1 MTQETAPDCGNTDN
15 DKNKQ
20 KMKRYI
26 LIIIAICA
34 MSTVMAK
41 APEKDA
47 VYKLISE
54 SYTLNTDGS
63 TEFRKRTELQIF
75 TRMTFDHFGE
85 TFITYNPDFQEL
97 IINEAYTIRK
107 DGSKVET
114 PQNAFNPMLPEGCT
128 KCERLNGIRTMV
140 VTHTALEYDAVIVL
154 DYTIRSKN
162 FFFQE
167 LLEKVDLQEEVP
179 VEKYVVSV
187 TSPDYKPAKFVLN
200 GKLSY
205 TETEST
211 DKGMKTTVMTFTN
224 LPEYPTD
231 EYIFPGDYKAVTFYT
246 MDEPHLIIGKI
257 AQQNAMQKF
266 SNQKITDFFMS
277 RFTEEMTDMD
287 KVLSVRDYIHD
298 NIQTNHLDAN
308 VLNYMFASPQQV
320 WESNCALPIEKNIL
334 LAGVLQSLGNDAQ
347 LAFMGNS
354 LASDLKTVVRIQR
367 NGATDYISA
376 NEIEEL
382 SLDAFFA
389 PATLIMQDGK
399 IENVTAQPISVERV
413 AEITLESGKLDDPV
427 VKMEQKVESP
437 QMKYLLVHGTGAT
450 EVSVSQLTGKYYE
463 MTIDDG
469 QYGTPIRSVNIH
481 NDRKYDVDTK
491 ESSEKY
497 GYTVKLP
504 ANACCLTKTS
514 HKEITVE
521 GAKLLIDV
529 VVGGN
534 TVMIT
539 RTLSLPKE
547 GISAKS
553 SKKFKAMMGEWE
565 TPVKVVFSL

>member
-1 MTQETAPDCGNTDN
+1 MTLTAFG
-15 DKNKQ
+15 
-20 KMKRYI
+20 
-26 LIIIAICA
+26 
-34 MSTVMAK
+34 K

-54 SYTLNTDGS
+54 SYTLNADGS
-63 TEFRKRTELQIF
+63 TEFQKRTELQIF
-75 TRMTFDHFGE
+75 TRMTFDEFGE

-114 PQNAFNPMLPEGCT
+114 PANAFNPMLPESCT

-167 LLEKVDLQEEVP
+167 LMEKVDLQEEVP

-187 TSPDYKPAKFVLN
+187 STPDYKPAKFVLN

-205 TETEST
+205 TETENT

-246 MDEPHLIIGKI
+246 MDEPHYIVGKI

-266 SNQKITDFFMS
+266 SNQKITDFFMG
-277 RFTEEMTDMD
+277 RFTKEMTVMD

-298 NIQTNHLDAN
+298 NIQTNHLDAS

-399 IENVTAQPISVERV
+399 IENVTVQPISVERV

-437 QMKYLLVHGTGAT
+437 QMKYLQVHGIGAT
-450 EVSVSQLTGKYYE
+450 KVSVSQLSDKYYE

-469 QYGTPIRSVNIH
+469 EYGTEVRSVNIH

-497 GYTVKLP
+497 GYAVKLP
-504 ANACCLTKTS
+504 ANVRCLTKTS

-547 GISAKS
+547 GISSKS

-565 TPVKVVFSL
+565 APAKVVFSL

>member
-1 MTQETAPDCGNTDN
+1 MN
-15 DKNKQ
+15 
-20 KMKRYI
+20 KRYFLVI
-26 LIIIAICA
+26 LAVCMMA
-34 MSTVMAK
+34 AAFAK

-47 VYKLISE
+47 VYKLVSK

-187 TSPDYKPAKFVLN
+187 TTPDYKPAKFVLN

-205 TETEST
+205 TESENSN
-211 DKGMKTTVMTFTN
+211 KNMKTTTMTFAD
-224 LPEYPTD
+224 LPALPTD
-231 EYIFPGDYKAVTFYT
+231 EYLFPGEYKAVTFYT
-246 MDEPHLIIGKI
+246 MDEPHHIVGKI

-266 SNQKITDFFMS
+266 SNQKITDFFRS
-277 RFTEEMTDMD
+277 RVKEDMTDMD

-298 NIQTNHLDAN
+298 NIQTNHLDAR

-334 LAGVLQSLGNDAQ
+334 LAGVLQSLGYDAQ
-347 LAFMGNS
+347 FVFLTETLTKDPTSMVYVKVGE
-354 LASDLKTVVRIQR
+354 IYY
-367 NGATDYISA
+367 YISA
-376 NEIEEL
+376 NEVEDL
-382 SLDAFFA
+382 SLYVLHPKASFIALDDQQWA
-389 PATLIMQDGK
+389 QGK
-399 IENVTAQPISVERV
+399 IDIKVDVVADIIIDKGNLSNPQVE
-413 AEITLESGKLDDPV
+413 
-427 VKMEQKVESP
+427 VKRKNVESP
-437 QMKYLLVHGTGAT
+437 LT
-450 EVSVSQLTGKYYE
+450 ETLRPQEIEVAKASVSQINNKYYE
-463 MTIDDG
+463 LTIDDG
-469 QYGTPIRSVNIH
+469 NYGTQVRSVNIH
-481 NDRKYDVDTK
+481 NDRQYDVCTDGAV
-491 ESSEKY
+491 EKY
-497 GYTVKLP
+497 VYTVKLP
-504 ANACCLTKTS
+504 ANVRVLTKPV

-521 GAKLLIDV
+521 KAKLLIDV
-529 VVGGN
+529 QIDGQ
-534 TVMIT
+534 TVTIT
-539 RTLSLPKE
+539 RQLNLPFDWVTAK
-547 GISAKS
+547 SAKA
-553 SKKFKAMMGEWE
+553 FKAMMGEWE
-565 TPVKVVFSL
+565 APVKVVMAVN

>member
-1 MTQETAPDCGNTDN
+1 MFKNNIFILLAVCMTLTAFG
-15 DKNKQ
+15 
-20 KMKRYI
+20 
-26 LIIIAICA
+26 
-34 MSTVMAK
+34 K

-187 TSPDYKPAKFVLN
+187 TTPDYKPAKFVLN

-205 TETEST
+205 TENENSN
-211 DKGMKTTVMTFTN
+211 KNMKTTTMTFTD
-224 LPEYPTD
+224 LPALPTD
-231 EYIFPGDYKAVTFYT
+231 EYLFPGDYKAVTFYT
-246 MDEPHLIIGKI
+246 MDEPHHIVGKI

-266 SNQKITDFFMS
+266 SNQKITDFFRS
-277 RFTEEMTDMD
+277 RVKEDMTDMD

-298 NIQTNHLDAN
+298 NIQTNHLDAR

-334 LAGVLQSLGNDAQ
+334 LAGVLQSLGYDAQ
-347 LAFMGNS
+347 FVFLTETLTKDPTSMVYVKVGE
-354 LASDLKTVVRIQR
+354 IYY
-367 NGATDYISA
+367 YISA
-376 NEIEEL
+376 NEVEDL
-382 SLDAFFA
+382 SLYVLHPKASFIALDDQQWA
-389 PATLIMQDGK
+389 QGK
-399 IENVTAQPISVERV
+399 IDIKVDVVADIIIDKGNLSNPQVE
-413 AEITLESGKLDDPV
+413 
-427 VKMEQKVESP
+427 VKRKNVESP
-437 QMKYLLVHGTGAT
+437 LT
-450 EVSVSQLTGKYYE
+450 ETLRPQEIEVAKASVSQINNKYYE
-463 MTIDDG
+463 LTIDDG
-469 QYGTPIRSVNIH
+469 NYGTQVRSVNIH
-481 NDRKYDVDTK
+481 NDRQYDVCTDGAV
-491 ESSEKY
+491 EKY
-497 GYTVKLP
+497 VYTVKLP
-504 ANACCLTKTS
+504 ANVRVLTKPV

-521 GAKLLIDV
+521 KAKLLIDV
-529 VVGGN
+529 QIDGQ
-534 TVMIT
+534 TVTIT
-539 RTLSLPKE
+539 RQLNLPFAWVTAK
-547 GISAKS
+547 SAKA
-553 SKKFKAMMGEWE
+553 FKAMMGEWE
-565 TPVKVVFSL
+565 APVKVVMAVN

>member
-1 MTQETAPDCGNTDN
+1 MN
-15 DKNKQ
+15 
-20 KMKRYI
+20 KRYFLVI
-26 LIIIAICA
+26 LAVC
-34 MSTVMAK
+34 VMAAAFGK

-47 VYKLISE
+47 LYKLVSK

-114 PQNAFNPMLPEGCT
+114 PRNAFNPMLPEGCT

-187 TSPDYKPAKFVLN
+187 TTPDYKPAKFVLN

-205 TETEST
+205 TESENSN
-211 DKGMKTTVMTFTN
+211 KNMKTTTMTFTD
-224 LPEYPTD
+224 LPAFPTD
-231 EYIFPGDYKAVTFYT
+231 EYLFPGEYKAVTFYT
-246 MDEPHLIIGKI
+246 MDEPHHIVGKI

-266 SNQKITDFFMS
+266 SNQKITDFFRS
-277 RFTEEMTDMD
+277 RVKEDMTDMD

-298 NIQTNHLDAN
+298 NIQTNHLDAR

-334 LAGVLQSLGNDAQ
+334 LAGVLQSLGYDAQ
-347 LAFMGNS
+347 FVFLTETLTKDPTSMVYVKVGE
-354 LASDLKTVVRIQR
+354 IYY
-367 NGATDYISA
+367 YISA
-376 NEIEEL
+376 NEIEDL
-382 SLDAFFA
+382 SLYVLHPKASFIALGDQQWA
-389 PATLIMQDGK
+389 QGK
-399 IENVTAQPISVERV
+399 IDIKVDVV
-413 AEITLESGKLDDPV
+413 ADIIIDKGNLNNPQVD
-427 VKMEQKVESP
+427 VKRKNVESP
-437 QMKYLLVHGTGAT
+437 LT
-450 EVSVSQLTGKYYE
+450 ETLRPQEIEVAKASVSQINNKYYE
-463 MTIDDG
+463 LTIDDG
-469 QYGTPIRSVNIH
+469 NYGTQVRSVNIH
-481 NDRKYDVDTK
+481 NDRQYDVCTDGAV
-491 ESSEKY
+491 EKY
-497 GYTVKLP
+497 AYTVKLP
-504 ANACCLTKTS
+504 ANVRVLTKPV

-521 GAKLLIDV
+521 KAKLLIDV
-529 VVGGN
+529 QINGQ
-534 TVMIT
+534 TVTIT
-539 RTLSLPKE
+539 RQLNLPFDWVTAK
-547 GISAKS
+547 SAKA
-553 SKKFKAMMGEWE
+553 FKAMMGEWE
-565 TPVKVVFSL
+565 APVKVVMAVN

>member
-1 MTQETAPDCGNTDN
+1 M
-15 DKNKQ
+15 
-20 KMKRYI
+20 
-26 LIIIAICA
+26 
-34 MSTVMAK
+34 MAAAFGK

-47 VYKLISE
+47 VYKLVSK

-187 TSPDYKPAKFVLN
+187 TTPDYKPAKFVLN

-205 TETEST
+205 TESENSN
-211 DKGMKTTVMTFTN
+211 KNMKTTTMTFAD
-224 LPEYPTD
+224 LPALPTD
-231 EYIFPGDYKAVTFYT
+231 EYIFPGEYKAVTFYT
-246 MDEPHLIIGKI
+246 MDEPHHIVGKI

-266 SNQKITDFFMS
+266 SNQKITDFFRS
-277 RFTEEMTDMD
+277 RVKEDMTDMD

-298 NIQTNHLDAN
+298 NIQTNHLDAR

-334 LAGVLQSLGNDAQ
+334 LAGVLQSLGYDAQ
-347 LAFMGNS
+347 FVFLTETLTKDPTSMVYVKVGE
-354 LASDLKTVVRIQR
+354 IYY
-367 NGATDYISA
+367 YISA
-376 NEIEEL
+376 NEIEDL
-382 SLDAFFA
+382 SLYVLHPKASFIALDDQQWA
-389 PATLIMQDGK
+389 QGK
-399 IENVTAQPISVERV
+399 IDIKVDVVADIIIDKGNLNNPQVE
-413 AEITLESGKLDDPV
+413 
-427 VKMEQKVESP
+427 VKRKNVESP
-437 QMKYLLVHGTGAT
+437 LT
-450 EVSVSQLTGKYYE
+450 ETLRPQEIEVAKASVSQINNKYYE
-463 MTIDDG
+463 LTIDDG
-469 QYGTPIRSVNIH
+469 NYGTQVRSVNIH
-481 NDRKYDVDTK
+481 NDRQYDVCTDGAV
-491 ESSEKY
+491 EKY
-497 GYTVKLP
+497 AYTVKLP
-504 ANACCLTKTS
+504 ANVRVLTKPV

-521 GAKLLIDV
+521 KAKLLIDV
-529 VVGGN
+529 QIDGQ
-534 TVMIT
+534 TVTIT
-539 RTLSLPKE
+539 RQLNLPFDWVTAK
-547 GISAKS
+547 SAKA
-553 SKKFKAMMGEWE
+553 FKAMMGEWE
-565 TPVKVVFSL
+565 APVKVVMAVN

>member
-1 MTQETAPDCGNTDN
+1 MN
-15 DKNKQ
+15 
-20 KMKRYI
+20 KRYFLVI
-26 LIIIAICA
+26 LAVCMMA
-34 MSTVMAK
+34 AAFAK

-47 VYKLISE
+47 VYKLVSK

-114 PQNAFNPMLPEGCT
+114 PRNAFNPMLPEGCT

-179 VEKYVVSV
+179 VEKYVLSV
-187 TSPDYKPAKFVLN
+187 TTPDYKPAKFVLN

-205 TETEST
+205 TESENSN
-211 DKGMKTTVMTFTN
+211 KNMKTTTMTFAD
-224 LPEYPTD
+224 LSALPTD
-231 EYIFPGDYKAVTFYT
+231 EYLFPGEYKAVTFYT
-246 MDEPHLIIGKI
+246 MDEPHHIVGKI

-266 SNQKITDFFMS
+266 SNQKITDFFRS
-277 RFTEEMTDMD
+277 RVKEDMTDMD

-298 NIQTNHLDAN
+298 NIQTNHLDAR

-334 LAGVLQSLGNDAQ
+334 LAGVLQSLGYDAQ
-347 LAFMGNS
+347 FVFLTETLTKDPTSMVYVKVGE
-354 LASDLKTVVRIQR
+354 IYY
-367 NGATDYISA
+367 YISA
-376 NEIEEL
+376 NEVEDL
-382 SLDAFFA
+382 SLYVLHPKASFIALDDQQWA
-389 PATLIMQDGK
+389 QGK
-399 IENVTAQPISVERV
+399 IDIKVDVV
-413 AEITLESGKLDDPV
+413 ADIIIDKGNLNNPQVD
-427 VKMEQKVESP
+427 VKRKNVESP
-437 QMKYLLVHGTGAT
+437 LT
-450 EVSVSQLTGKYYE
+450 ETLRPQEIEVAKASVSQINNKYYE
-463 MTIDDG
+463 LTIDDG
-469 QYGTPIRSVNIH
+469 NYGTQVRSVNIH
-481 NDRKYDVDTK
+481 NDRQYDVCTDGAV
-491 ESSEKY
+491 EKY
-497 GYTVKLP
+497 AYTVKLP
-504 ANACCLTKTS
+504 ANVRVLTKPV

-521 GAKLLIDV
+521 KAKLLIDV
-529 VVGGN
+529 QIDGQ
-534 TVMIT
+534 TVTIT
-539 RTLSLPKE
+539 RQLNLPFAWVTAK
-547 GISAKS
+547 SAKA
-553 SKKFKAMMGEWE
+553 FKAMMGEWE
-565 TPVKVVFSL
+565 APVKVVMAVN

>member
-1 MTQETAPDCGNTDN
+1 
-15 DKNKQ
+15 
-20 KMKRYI
+20 MKKHI
-26 LIIIAICA
+26 FLLLIVFASFSA
-34 MSTVMAK
+34 FAK

-47 VYKLISE
+47 VYKLISK

-187 TSPDYKPAKFVLN
+187 TSPDYKPSKFVLN

-205 TETEST
+205 TETENT
-211 DKGMKTTVMTFTN
+211 DKGMKTIVMTFTN

-246 MDEPHLIIGKI
+246 MDEPHYIVGKI

-266 SNQKITDFFMS
+266 SNQKITDFFTS
-277 RFTEEMTDMD
+277 RFAEEMTDMD

-298 NIQTNHLDAN
+298 NIQTNHLDAS

-320 WESNCALPIEKNIL
+320 WESNCALPIEKDIL
-334 LAGVLQSLGNDAQ
+334 LTGVLKSLGYDAQ
-347 LAFMGNS
+347 LVFVTETLTKNPTTMIYVKVGE
-354 LASDLKTVVRIQR
+354 RYY
-367 NGATDYISA
+367 YISA
-376 NEIEEL
+376 NEIENL
-382 SLDAFFA
+382 SLHVLHPKYSFIDLNGQQWA
-389 PATLIMQDGK
+389 QEK
-399 IENVTAQPISVERV
+399 IDINVDVAADITIESENWNNPQV
-413 AEITLESGKLDDPV
+413 A
-427 VKMEQKVESP
+427 VKRKNVESP
-437 QMKYLLVHGTGAT
+437 LT
-450 EVSVSQLTGKYYE
+450 ETLRPQKIEVAKVSVSQLASKYYE
-463 MTIDDG
+463 LTIDDG
-469 QYGTPIRSVNIH
+469 GYGTGIRSVNIH
-481 NDRKYDVDTK
+481 NDRQYDVCMDGAV
-491 ESSEKY
+491 EKY
-497 GYTVKLP
+497 TYSVKLP
-504 ANACCLTKTS
+504 ANVRILTKPK

-521 GAKLLIDV
+521 KAKLLIDIQIE
-529 VVGGN
+529 GQ
-534 TVMIT
+534 TVTIT
-539 RTLSLPKE
+539 RQLSLPFDWVTAK
-547 GISAKS
+547 SAKA
-553 SKKFKAMMGEWE
+553 FKAMMGEWE
-565 TPVKVVFSL
+565 APLKIVFSTL

>member
-1 MTQETAPDCGNTDN
+1 
-15 DKNKQ
+15 
-20 KMKRYI
+20 MKRYI

-114 PQNAFNPMLPEGCT
+114 PENAFNPMLPEGCT

-167 LLEKVDLQEEVP
+167 LMEKVDLQEEVP

-187 TSPDYKPAKFVLN
+187 TAPEYKPAKFVLN

-205 TETEST
+205 TETENT
-211 DKGMKTTVMTFTN
+211 DKGMKTTRMTFIN

-231 EYIFPGDYKAVTFYT
+231 EYLFPGDFEAVTFYT
-246 MDEPHLIIGKI
+246 MVEPWGLVAKI
-257 AQQNAMQKF
+257 MQQNAMQKF
-266 SNQKITDFFMS
+266 DNQKITDFFRN
-277 RFTEEMTDMD
+277 RFTDNMSDMD
-287 KVLSVRDYIHD
+287 KVLYVRDYIHD
-298 NIQTNHLDAN
+298 NIHTNHLNAK

-334 LAGVLQSLGNDAQ
+334 LKGVLNSLGYEAH
-347 LAFMGNS
+347 LAFVS
-354 LASDLKTVVRIQR
+354 FSFFTDPEALVSVQV
-367 NGATDYISA
+367 NGSYYEISA
-376 NEIEEL
+376 NETDEL
-382 SLDAFFA
+382 AINMTMLDEDLVLDNGQTWESEYVPVTVDVVADI
-389 PATLIMQDGK
+389 TLNKEDL
-399 IENVTAQPISVERV
+399 ENPQVVVSKKDVRNSPMVQRLQPQEISVAKAYV
-413 AEITLESGKLDDPV
+413 TPLGN
-427 VKMEQKVESP
+427 
-437 QMKYLLVHGTGAT
+437 
-450 EVSVSQLTGKYYE
+450 KYYE
-463 MTIDDG
+463 LTIDDG
-469 QYGTPIRSVNIH
+469 NYGTKIQSVNIH
-481 NDRKYDVDTK
+481 NDRQYNVNTRQSD
-491 ESSEKY
+491 EKY
-497 GYTVKLP
+497 AYTVKLP
-504 ANACCLTKTS
+504 ANVRCLTKPV

-521 GAKLLIDV
+521 NAKLLIDV
-529 VVGGN
+529 QVDGQ
-534 TVMIT
+534 TVTIN
-539 RTLSLPKE
+539 RQLSLPAE

-553 SKKFKAMMGEWE
+553 VKKFKAMMGEWE
-565 TPVKVVFSL
+565 APVKVVFSL

>member
-1 MTQETAPDCGNTDN
+1 
-15 DKNKQ
+15 
-20 KMKRYI
+20 MKRYI

-34 MSTVMAK
+34 MATVMAK

-47 VYKLISE
+47 VYKLISK

-114 PQNAFNPMLPEGCT
+114 PENAFNPMLPEGCT

-179 VEKYVVSV
+179 VEKYVVNV
-187 TSPDYKPAKFVLN
+187 TAPDYKPAKFQLN
-200 GKLSY
+200 GENLVYTK
-205 TETEST
+205 TETT
-211 DKGMKTTVMTFTN
+211 DKDFVTTVYTFSN
-224 LPEYPTD
+224 LPEHPTD
-231 EYIFPGDYKAVTFYT
+231 EYLFPSVYASLTFFT
-246 MDEPHLIIGKI
+246 MDNVENLVGKM
-257 AQQNAMQKF
+257 ARQNSMQKF
-266 SNQKITDFFMS
+266 DNQKITDFFKS
-277 RFTEEMTDMD
+277 RFTDEMNVMD
-287 KVLSVRDYIHD
+287 KILYVRDYIHD
-298 NIQTNHLDAN
+298 NIQTNHLDAS

-389 PATLIMQDGK
+389 PATLILQDGK

-437 QMKYLLVHGTGAT
+437 QMKYLQVHGIGDTK
-450 EVSVSQLTGKYYE
+450 VSVSQLSGKYYE

-491 ESSEKY
+491 ESNEKY
-497 GYTVKLP
+497 GYAVKLP
-504 ANACCLTKTS
+504 ANVRCLTKTS

-534 TVMIT
+534 TIMIT

-547 GISAKS
+547 GISSKS

>member
-1 MTQETAPDCGNTDN
+1 
-15 DKNKQ
+15 
-20 KMKRYI
+20 
-26 LIIIAICA
+26 

-504 ANACCLTKTS
+504 ANARCLTKTS

-521 GAKLLIDV
+521 GAKLVIDV

-534 TVMIT
+534 TIMIT

>member
-1 MTQETAPDCGNTDN
+1 
-15 DKNKQ
+15 
-20 KMKRYI
+20 
-26 LIIIAICA
+26 
-34 MSTVMAK
+34 MAAAFGK

-47 VYKLISE
+47 VYKLVSK

-187 TSPDYKPAKFVLN
+187 TTPDYKPAKFVLN

-205 TETEST
+205 TESENSN
-211 DKGMKTTVMTFTN
+211 KNMKTTTMTFAD
-224 LPEYPTD
+224 LPALPTD
-231 EYIFPGDYKAVTFYT
+231 EYLFPGEYKAVTFYT
-246 MDEPHLIIGKI
+246 MDEPHHIVGKI

-266 SNQKITDFFMS
+266 SNQKITDFFRS
-277 RFTEEMTDMD
+277 RVKEDMTDMD

-298 NIQTNHLDAN
+298 NIQTNHLDAR

-334 LAGVLQSLGNDAQ
+334 LAGVLQSLGYDAQ
-347 LAFMGNS
+347 FVFLTETLTKDPTSMVYVKVGE
-354 LASDLKTVVRIQR
+354 IYY
-367 NGATDYISA
+367 YISA
-376 NEIEEL
+376 NEIEDL
-382 SLDAFFA
+382 SLYVLHPKASFIALDDQQWA
-389 PATLIMQDGK
+389 QGK
-399 IENVTAQPISVERV
+399 IDIKVDVVADIIIDKGNLSNPQVE
-413 AEITLESGKLDDPV
+413 
-427 VKMEQKVESP
+427 VKRKNVESP
-437 QMKYLLVHGTGAT
+437 LT
-450 EVSVSQLTGKYYE
+450 ETLRPQEIEVAKASVSQINNKYYE
-463 MTIDDG
+463 LTIDDG
-469 QYGTPIRSVNIH
+469 NYGTQVRSVNIH
-481 NDRKYDVDTK
+481 NDRQYDVCTDGAV
-491 ESSEKY
+491 EKY
-497 GYTVKLP
+497 VYTVKLP
-504 ANACCLTKTS
+504 ANVRVLTKPV

-521 GAKLLIDV
+521 KAKLLIDV
-529 VVGGN
+529 QIDGQ
-534 TVMIT
+534 TVTIT
-539 RTLSLPKE
+539 RQLNLPFDWVTAK
-547 GISAKS
+547 SAKA
-553 SKKFKAMMGEWE
+553 FKAMMGEWE
-565 TPVKVVFSL
+565 APVKVVMAVN

>member
-1 MTQETAPDCGNTDN
+1 MMA
-15 DKNKQ
+15 
-20 KMKRYI
+20 
-26 LIIIAICA
+26 AA
-34 MSTVMAK
+34 FAK

-47 VYKLISE
+47 VYKLVSK

-114 PQNAFNPMLPEGCT
+114 PRNAFNPMLPEGCT

-179 VEKYVVSV
+179 VEKYVLSV
-187 TSPDYKPAKFVLN
+187 TTPDYKPAKFVLN

-205 TETEST
+205 TESENSN
-211 DKGMKTTVMTFTN
+211 KNMKTTTMTFAD
-224 LPEYPTD
+224 LPALPTD
-231 EYIFPGDYKAVTFYT
+231 EYLFPGEYKAVTFYT
-246 MDEPHLIIGKI
+246 MDEPHHIVGKI

-266 SNQKITDFFMS
+266 SNQKITDFFRS
-277 RFTEEMTDMD
+277 RVKEDMTDMD

-298 NIQTNHLDAN
+298 NIQTNHLDAR

-334 LAGVLQSLGNDAQ
+334 LAGVLQSLGYDAQ
-347 LAFMGNS
+347 FVFLTETLTKDPTSMVYVKVGE
-354 LASDLKTVVRIQR
+354 IYY
-367 NGATDYISA
+367 YISA
-376 NEIEEL
+376 NEVEDL
-382 SLDAFFA
+382 SLYVLHPKASFIGLDDQQWA
-389 PATLIMQDGK
+389 QGK
-399 IENVTAQPISVERV
+399 IDIKVDVV
-413 AEITLESGKLDDPV
+413 ADIIIDKGNLSNPQVD
-427 VKMEQKVESP
+427 VKRKNVESP
-437 QMKYLLVHGTGAT
+437 LT
-450 EVSVSQLTGKYYE
+450 ETLRPQEIEVAKASVSQINNKYYE
-463 MTIDDG
+463 LTIDDG
-469 QYGTPIRSVNIH
+469 NYGTQVRSVNIH
-481 NDRKYDVDTK
+481 NDRQYDVCTDGAV
-491 ESSEKY
+491 EKY
-497 GYTVKLP
+497 AYTVKLP
-504 ANACCLTKTS
+504 ANVRVLTKPV

-521 GAKLLIDV
+521 KAKLLIDV
-529 VVGGN
+529 QIDGQ
-534 TVMIT
+534 TVTIT
-539 RTLSLPKE
+539 RQLNLPFAWVTAK
-547 GISAKS
+547 SAKA
-553 SKKFKAMMGEWE
+553 FKAMMGEWE
-565 TPVKVVFSL
+565 APVKVVMAVN

>member
-1 MTQETAPDCGNTDN
+1 MIIHVKNT
-15 DKNKQ
+15 
-20 KMKRYI
+20 KMKKHI
-26 LIIIAICA
+26 FLLLIVFASFSA
-34 MSTVMAK
+34 FAK

-47 VYKLISE
+47 VYKLISK

-114 PQNAFNPMLPEGCT
+114 PDNAFNPMLPEGCT

-187 TSPDYKPAKFVLN
+187 TTPDYKPAKFQLN
-200 GKLSY
+200 GENLVYTK
-205 TETEST
+205 TETT
-211 DKGMKTTVMTFTN
+211 DKDFVTTVYTFSN
-224 LPEYPTD
+224 LPERPTD
-231 EYIFPGDYKAVTFYT
+231 EYLFPSVYASLTFFT
-246 MDEPHLIIGKI
+246 MDKAENLVGKM
-257 AQQNAMQKF
+257 AQQNSMQKF
-266 SNQKITDFFMS
+266 DNQKITDFFKS
-277 RFTEEMTDMD
+277 RFTDEMNVMD
-287 KVLSVRDYIHD
+287 KILYVRDYIHD
-298 NIQTNHLDAN
+298 NIQTNHLDAS

-413 AEITLESGKLDDPV
+413 AEITIESGKLDDPV

-497 GYTVKLP
+497 GYAVKLP
-504 ANACCLTKTS
+504 ANVRCLTKTS

-534 TVMIT
+534 TIMIT

-565 TPVKVVFSL
+565 APLKIVFSTL

>member
-1 MTQETAPDCGNTDN
+1 MN
-15 DKNKQ
+15 
-20 KMKRYI
+20 KRYFLVI
-26 LIIIAICA
+26 LAVC
-34 MSTVMAK
+34 MMAAAFGK

-47 VYKLISE
+47 VYKLVSK

-187 TSPDYKPAKFVLN
+187 TTPDYKPAKFVLN

-205 TETEST
+205 TESENSN
-211 DKGMKTTVMTFTN
+211 KNMKTTTMIFAD
-224 LPEYPTD
+224 LPALPTD
-231 EYIFPGDYKAVTFYT
+231 EYLFPGEYKAVTFYT
-246 MDEPHLIIGKI
+246 MDEPHHIVGKI

-266 SNQKITDFFMS
+266 SNQKITDFFRS
-277 RFTEEMTDMD
+277 RVKEDMADMD

-298 NIQTNHLDAN
+298 NIQTNHLDAR

-334 LAGVLQSLGNDAQ
+334 LAGVLQSLGYDAQ
-347 LAFMGNS
+347 FVFLTETLTKDPTSMVYVKVGE
-354 LASDLKTVVRIQR
+354 IYY
-367 NGATDYISA
+367 YISA
-376 NEIEEL
+376 NEIEDL
-382 SLDAFFA
+382 SLYVLHPKASFIALDDQQWA
-389 PATLIMQDGK
+389 QGK
-399 IENVTAQPISVERV
+399 IDIKVDVVADIIIDKGNLNNPQVE
-413 AEITLESGKLDDPV
+413 
-427 VKMEQKVESP
+427 VKRKNVESP
-437 QMKYLLVHGTGAT
+437 LT
-450 EVSVSQLTGKYYE
+450 ETLRPQEIEVAKASVSQINNKYYE
-463 MTIDDG
+463 LTIDDG
-469 QYGTPIRSVNIH
+469 NYGTQVRSVNIH
-481 NDRKYDVDTK
+481 NDRQYDVCTDGAV
-491 ESSEKY
+491 EKY
-497 GYTVKLP
+497 VYTVKLP
-504 ANACCLTKTS
+504 ANVRVLTKPV

-521 GAKLLIDV
+521 KAKLLIDV
-529 VVGGN
+529 QIDGQ
-534 TVMIT
+534 TVTIT
-539 RTLSLPKE
+539 RQLNLPFDWVTAK
-547 GISAKS
+547 SAKA
-553 SKKFKAMMGEWE
+553 FKAMMGEWE
-565 TPVKVVFSL
+565 APVKVVIALN

>member
-1 MTQETAPDCGNTDN
+1 MN
-15 DKNKQ
+15 
-20 KMKRYI
+20 KRYFLVI
-26 LIIIAICA
+26 LAVCMMA
-34 MSTVMAK
+34 AAFAK

-47 VYKLISE
+47 VYKLVSK

-114 PQNAFNPMLPEGCT
+114 PRNAFNPMLPEGCT

-179 VEKYVVSV
+179 VEKYVLSV
-187 TSPDYKPAKFVLN
+187 TTPDYKPAKFVLN

-205 TETEST
+205 TESENSN
-211 DKGMKTTVMTFTN
+211 KNMKTTTMTFAD
-224 LPEYPTD
+224 LSALPTD
-231 EYIFPGDYKAVTFYT
+231 EYLFPGEYKAVTFYT
-246 MDEPHLIIGKI
+246 MDEPHHIVGKI

-266 SNQKITDFFMS
+266 SNQKITDFFRS
-277 RFTEEMTDMD
+277 RVKEDMTDMD

-298 NIQTNHLDAN
+298 NIQTNHLDAR

-334 LAGVLQSLGNDAQ
+334 LAGVLQSLGYDAQ
-347 LAFMGNS
+347 FVFLTETLTKDPTSMVYVKVGE
-354 LASDLKTVVRIQR
+354 IYY
-367 NGATDYISA
+367 YISA
-376 NEIEEL
+376 NEVEDL
-382 SLDAFFA
+382 SLYVLHPKASFIGLDDQQWA
-389 PATLIMQDGK
+389 QGK
-399 IENVTAQPISVERV
+399 IDIKVDVV
-413 AEITLESGKLDDPV
+413 ADIIIDKGNLNNPQVD
-427 VKMEQKVESP
+427 VKRKNVESP
-437 QMKYLLVHGTGAT
+437 LT
-450 EVSVSQLTGKYYE
+450 ETLRPQEIEVAKASVSQINNKYYE
-463 MTIDDG
+463 LTIDDG
-469 QYGTPIRSVNIH
+469 NYGTQVRSVNIH
-481 NDRKYDVDTK
+481 NDRQYDVCTDGAV
-491 ESSEKY
+491 EKY
-497 GYTVKLP
+497 AYTVKLP
-504 ANACCLTKTS
+504 ANVRVLTKPV

-521 GAKLLIDV
+521 KAKLLIDV
-529 VVGGN
+529 QIDGQ
-534 TVMIT
+534 TVTIT
-539 RTLSLPKE
+539 RQLNLPFAWVTAK
-547 GISAKS
+547 SAKA
-553 SKKFKAMMGEWE
+553 FKAMMGEWE
-565 TPVKVVFSL
+565 APVKVVMAVN

>member
-1 MTQETAPDCGNTDN
+1 MN
-15 DKNKQ
+15 
-20 KMKRYI
+20 KRYFLVI
-26 LIIIAICA
+26 LAVC
-34 MSTVMAK
+34 MMAAAFGK

-47 VYKLISE
+47 VYKLVSK

-187 TSPDYKPAKFVLN
+187 TTPDYKPAKFVLN

-205 TETEST
+205 TESENSN
-211 DKGMKTTVMTFTN
+211 KNMKTTTMTFAD
-224 LPEYPTD
+224 LPALPTD
-231 EYIFPGDYKAVTFYT
+231 EYLFPGEYKAVTFYT
-246 MDEPHLIIGKI
+246 MDEPHHIVGKI

-266 SNQKITDFFMS
+266 SNQKITDFFRS
-277 RFTEEMTDMD
+277 RVKEDMTDMD

-298 NIQTNHLDAN
+298 NIQTNHLDAR

-334 LAGVLQSLGNDAQ
+334 LAGVLQSLGYDAQ
-347 LAFMGNS
+347 FVFLTETLTKDPTSMVYVKVGE
-354 LASDLKTVVRIQR
+354 IYY
-367 NGATDYISA
+367 YISA
-376 NEIEEL
+376 NEIEDL
-382 SLDAFFA
+382 SLYVLHPKASFIALDDQQWA
-389 PATLIMQDGK
+389 QGK
-399 IENVTAQPISVERV
+399 IDIKVDVVADIIIDKGNLSNPQVE
-413 AEITLESGKLDDPV
+413 
-427 VKMEQKVESP
+427 VKRKNVESP
-437 QMKYLLVHGTGAT
+437 LT
-450 EVSVSQLTGKYYE
+450 ETLRPQEIEVAKASVSQINNKYYE
-463 MTIDDG
+463 LTIDDG
-469 QYGTPIRSVNIH
+469 NYGTQVRSVNIH
-481 NDRKYDVDTK
+481 NDRQYDVCTDGAV
-491 ESSEKY
+491 EKY
-497 GYTVKLP
+497 VYTVKLP
-504 ANACCLTKTS
+504 ANVRVLTKPV

-521 GAKLLIDV
+521 KAKLLIDV
-529 VVGGN
+529 QINGQ
-534 TVMIT
+534 TVTIT
-539 RTLSLPKE
+539 RQLSLPFDWVTAK
-547 GISAKS
+547 SAKA
-553 SKKFKAMMGEWE
+553 FKAMMGEWE
-565 TPVKVVFSL
+565 APVKVVMAVN

>member
-1 MTQETAPDCGNTDN
+1 MN
-15 DKNKQ
+15 
-20 KMKRYI
+20 KRYFLVI
-26 LIIIAICA
+26 LAVC
-34 MSTVMAK
+34 MMAAAFGK

-47 VYKLISE
+47 VYKLVSK

-504 ANACCLTKTS
+504 ANARCLTKTS

-534 TVMIT
+534 TIMIT

>member
-1 MTQETAPDCGNTDN
+1 MMA
-15 DKNKQ
+15 
-20 KMKRYI
+20 
-26 LIIIAICA
+26 AA
-34 MSTVMAK
+34 FAK

-47 VYKLISE
+47 VYKLVSK

-114 PQNAFNPMLPEGCT
+114 PRNAFNPMLPEGCT

-179 VEKYVVSV
+179 VEKYVLSV
-187 TSPDYKPAKFVLN
+187 TTPDYKPAKFVLN

-205 TETEST
+205 TESENSN
-211 DKGMKTTVMTFTN
+211 KNMKTTTMTFAD
-224 LPEYPTD
+224 LSALPTD
-231 EYIFPGDYKAVTFYT
+231 EYLFPGEYKAVTFYT
-246 MDEPHLIIGKI
+246 MDEPHHIVGKI

-266 SNQKITDFFMS
+266 SNQKITDFFRS
-277 RFTEEMTDMD
+277 RVKEDMTDMD

-298 NIQTNHLDAN
+298 NIQTNHLDAR

-334 LAGVLQSLGNDAQ
+334 LAGVLQSLGYDAQ
-347 LAFMGNS
+347 FVFLTETLTKDPTSMVYVKVGE
-354 LASDLKTVVRIQR
+354 IYY
-367 NGATDYISA
+367 YISA
-376 NEIEEL
+376 NEVEDL
-382 SLDAFFA
+382 SLYVLHPKASFIGLDDQQWA
-389 PATLIMQDGK
+389 QGK
-399 IENVTAQPISVERV
+399 IDIKVDVVADIIIDKGNLSNPQVE
-413 AEITLESGKLDDPV
+413 
-427 VKMEQKVESP
+427 VKRKNVESP
-437 QMKYLLVHGTGAT
+437 LT
-450 EVSVSQLTGKYYE
+450 ETLRPQEIEVAKASVSQINNKYYE
-463 MTIDDG
+463 LTIDDG
-469 QYGTPIRSVNIH
+469 NYGTQVRSVNIH
-481 NDRKYDVDTK
+481 NDRQYDVCTDGAV
-491 ESSEKY
+491 EKY
-497 GYTVKLP
+497 AYTVKLP
-504 ANACCLTKTS
+504 ANVRVLTKPV

-521 GAKLLIDV
+521 KAKLLIDV
-529 VVGGN
+529 QINGQ
-534 TVMIT
+534 TVSIT
-539 RTLSLPKE
+539 RQLNLPFDWVTAK
-547 GISAKS
+547 SAKA
-553 SKKFKAMMGEWE
+553 FKAMMGEWE
-565 TPVKVVFSL
+565 APVKVVMAVN

>member
-1 MTQETAPDCGNTDN
+1 MN
-15 DKNKQ
+15 
-20 KMKRYI
+20 KRYFLVI
-26 LIIIAICA
+26 LAVC
-34 MSTVMAK
+34 MMAAAFGK

-47 VYKLISE
+47 VYKLVSK

-187 TSPDYKPAKFVLN
+187 TTPDYKPAKFVLN

-205 TETEST
+205 TESENSN
-211 DKGMKTTVMTFTN
+211 KNMKTTTMTFAD
-224 LPEYPTD
+224 LPALPTD
-231 EYIFPGDYKAVTFYT
+231 EYLFPGEYKAVTFYT
-246 MDEPHLIIGKI
+246 MDEPHHIVGKI

-266 SNQKITDFFMS
+266 SNQKITDFFRS
-277 RFTEEMTDMD
+277 RVKEDMTDMD

-298 NIQTNHLDAN
+298 NIQTNHLDAR

-334 LAGVLQSLGNDAQ
+334 LAGVLQSLGYDAQ
-347 LAFMGNS
+347 FVFLTETLTKDPTSMVYVKVGE
-354 LASDLKTVVRIQR
+354 IYY
-367 NGATDYISA
+367 YISA
-376 NEIEEL
+376 NEVEDL
-382 SLDAFFA
+382 SLYVLHPKASFIALDDQQWA
-389 PATLIMQDGK
+389 QGK
-399 IENVTAQPISVERV
+399 IDIKVDVV
-413 AEITLESGKLDDPV
+413 ADIIIDKGNLSNPQVD
-427 VKMEQKVESP
+427 VKRKNVESP
-437 QMKYLLVHGTGAT
+437 LT
-450 EVSVSQLTGKYYE
+450 ETLRPQEIEVAKASVSQINNKYYE
-463 MTIDDG
+463 LTIDDG
-469 QYGTPIRSVNIH
+469 NYGTQVRSVNIH
-481 NDRKYDVDTK
+481 NDRQYDVCTDGAV
-491 ESSEKY
+491 EKY
-497 GYTVKLP
+497 VYTVKLP
-504 ANACCLTKTS
+504 ANVRVLTKPV

-521 GAKLLIDV
+521 KAKLLIDV
-529 VVGGN
+529 QIDGQ
-534 TVMIT
+534 TVTIT
-539 RTLSLPKE
+539 RQLNLPFDWVTAK
-547 GISAKS
+547 SAKA
-553 SKKFKAMMGEWE
+553 FKAMMGEWE
-565 TPVKVVFSL
+565 APVKVVMALN